1 MEIEKLC
8 MEFKRMKNQNIRL
21 ISRLDIKGK
30 NLIKGI
36 QLEGFRVIGCPS
48 DFAEK
53 YYNQGA
59 DELIYMDAVASLYGR
74 NHLAKIIQEAAK
86 NIFIPL
92 TVGGGIR
99 SVDDATQIFRAGADK
114 IALNTAA
121 VANPNLISELAMK
134 FGSQAVV
141 LSVEAKKITNSN
153 WEVYTDGGRVPT
165 GLDVVEWID
174 KAISYGAGEVLLTSV
189 DREGTRKGF
198 DISLYSEVNKISN
211 IPIIAS
217 GGMGNLEDLSEVLFN
232 GKVDAVAMADALHYN
247 RESIGK
253 IRDYSKNLGFKVRDF
268 DG

>member
-1 MEIEKLC
+1 M
-8 MEFKRMKNQNIRL
+8 
-21 ISRLDIKGK
+21 
-30 NLIKGI
+30 
-36 QLEGFRVIGCPS
+36 
-48 DFAEK
+48 
-53 YYNQGA
+53 
-59 DELIYMDAVASLYGR
+59 
-74 NHLAKIIQEAAK
+74 
-86 NIFIPL
+86 
-92 TVGGGIR
+92 
-99 SVDDATQIFRAGADK
+99 
-114 IALNTAA
+114 NTAA

-141 LSVEAKKITNSN
+141 LSVEAKKITNSH

-217 GGMGNLEDLSEVLFN
+217 GGMGNLEDLSEVLLN